1 MGIHWSSVEPDENFA
16 EVMIPKIR
24 RAGFS
29 KVRQTPPPYPTAGDL
44 ATDFP
49 ETSHASWILTHFHS
63 LGPTGEHASPC
74 QRQEPIHPL
83 LWMHLTH
90 TLGHPS
96 PWRRRA
102 LPGYTF
108 GEKLLGE
115 KMLND
120 VERISEIKHSIKPWF
135 RHHLLRPRPPPRPAA
150 HSPSFKQR

>member
-24 RAGFS
+24 RA
-29 KVRQTPPPYPTAGDL
+29 
-44 ATDFP
+44 
-49 ETSHASWILTHFHS
+49 
-63 LGPTGEHASPC
+63 GEHASPC